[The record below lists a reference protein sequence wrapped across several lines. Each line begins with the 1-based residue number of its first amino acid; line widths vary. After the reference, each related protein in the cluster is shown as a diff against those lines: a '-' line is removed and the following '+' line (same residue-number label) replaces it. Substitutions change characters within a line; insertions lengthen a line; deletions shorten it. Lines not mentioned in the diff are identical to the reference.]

1 MVDSDKPDERR
12 QKGPLRDI
20 DPKIEEKVDKMM
32 MPESDKPK
40 PVKPRTPEAET
51 ASTDKD
57 FQTAPLL
64 PGEKLPDF
72 NRPAPK
78 KEPPK
83 TDDKPPQAEIPP
95 ESSVETAVEE
105 EMPARKSN
113 PTIEDSATDKA
124 VDDIVEK
131 ESDRMLAMEDAKAQ
145 LLAEGMAEID
155 RGFLSRVRAGLSG
168 FWHNA
173 WARSITIFIILAA
186 ITAAAVYPASRY
198 YVLNALGVRAS
209 LSLRVIDDKTDQP
222 LRNVMVSID
231 NASGETDKDGNISL
245 NEIQLGDR
253 ELSVQKPAFADF
265 SEHVTIGWGSNP
277 IGDVAL
283 TPVGSRY
290 KFEVKDYVSGK
301 PVANAEAVSG
311 EANAS
316 TNSTGEIILVVA
328 DQNESKVKIKI
339 TAPNYRSEVVTLD
352 VGDKSTHNISLV
364 PAKQHAFVS
373 KRSGTYDLYKIDVDG
388 RNEKMILAGTGSESE
403 NTTAIL
409 PSPDSDLI
417 AYIATRGDHH
427 SSDGTVDSD
436 LMIVNLSNDE
446 VTDVDYSQ
454 SLQLLGFA
462 GSKLVYVKIDET
474 QKGDSPSRQQL
485 VSYDTGTQ
493 QSQILDKANYFNDA
507 LIADGVVY
515 YAPAKYTDNAKTGLY
530 RINPDGSGK
539 STIYD
544 KEVWNLL
551 RTAYD
556 KLDVAVEQNWYQYDL
571 ASGSFNALDG
581 APADQQ
587 TRIYTPSPSGEKS
600 AWVDNRDGKGVLL
613 IYDSST
619 GQDSVVHTQ
628 GGLANPVSWLDNEHL
643 IYRVANST
651 ETADYVI
658 SLRGGQPKKIRD
670 VTNTAGL
677 DRWYYY

>member
-1 MVDSDKPDERR
+1 MVDSDKPDEKA
-12 QKGPLRDI
+12 QEGPLRDV
-20 DPKIEEKVDKMM
+20 DPKIVEKVDKMM
-32 MPESDKPK
+32 MPDTGR
-40 PVKPRTPEAET
+40 PRS
-51 ASTDKD
+51 ASQGAKTLPSEPDS
-57 FQTAPLL
+57 QTAPLL

-72 NRPAPK
+72 DKPAPK
-78 KEPPK
+78 KEPSKPK
-83 TDDKPPQAEIPP
+83 PEEITDSQTEPEPEDREKLTDKPNPVI
-95 ESSVETAVEE
+95 ES
-105 EMPARKSN
+105 P
-113 PTIEDSATDKA
+113 ATDKA

-155 RGFLSRVRAGLSG
+155 RGFFNRLKGGLSG

-173 WARSITIFIILAA
+173 WARSITLLLIFAA
-186 ITAAAVYPASRY
+186 VGAAAAYPASRY
-198 YVLNALGVRAS
+198 YILNAFGARAS
-209 LSLRVIDDKTDQP
+209 LSLRVVDDKTDQP

-231 NASGETDKDGNISL
+231 NSSGETDKDGNISL
-245 NEIQLGDR
+245 NEIKLGDR
-253 ELSVQKPAFADF
+253 ELSVKKPAFADLNK
-265 SEHVTIGWGSNP
+265 HITVGWGSNP

-301 PVANAEAVSG
+301 PVTNAEAVSG
-311 EANAS
+311 EADAS
-316 TNSTGEIILVVA
+316 ANSVGEIIVVVA
-328 DQNESKVKIKI
+328 DQNEPKVKVEIS
-339 TAPNYRSEVVTLD
+339 APGYRGVTVRLD
-352 VGDKSTHNISLV
+352 VGDRNTHNINLV
-364 PAKQHAFVS
+364 PAKKHAFVS

-403 NTTAIL
+403 DTTVIL
-409 PSPDSDLI
+409 PSTDSELI
-417 AYIATRGDHH
+417 AYVAARGDHH

-436 LMIVNLSNDE
+436 LMIVNLSDDE

-454 SLQLLGFA
+454 SLQLLGFV

-474 QKGDSPSRQQL
+474 QKDDSPKRQKL
-485 VSYDTGTQ
+485 VSYDAGTK
-493 QSQILDKANYFNDA
+493 QSQVLDAANYFNDA
-507 LIADGVVY
+507 LVANGMVY
-515 YAPAKYTDNAKTGLY
+515 YAPAKYTDDAKTGLY

-571 ASGSFNALDG
+571 ADSSFNAQGG

-587 TRIYTPSPSGEKS
+587 TRIYTPSPDGEKS
-600 AWVDNRDGKGVLL
+600 AWVDERDGKGVLL
-613 IYDSST
+613 IYDTAT
-619 GQDSVVHTQ
+619 GQDSTIHTQ
-628 GGLANPVSWLDNEHL
+628 SGLANPISWLDNEHL
-643 IYRVANST
+643 VYRVANST
-651 ETADYVI
+651 ETADYAI
-658 SLRGGQPKKIRD
+658 SLHGGQPKKIRD